1 MIMVR
6 IVLFVVA
13 VGMWCIPSLAQNPP
27 TISPVFFQHDDLI
40 TVSYDVTGTS
50 LSGLTD
56 AYIWVW
62 IPGANI
68 NAKYNINPASSN
80 TAVTNVVGP
89 NGPKFTKTFPGG
101 RTVFTITFR
110 PSDFFTQNITGF
122 TQIGMLLKGND
133 WPNGQTSDYLATF
146 WNGQYDVKLT
156 APTTKPFFVSNGQT
170 ITIKAEASGTS
181 DFTLYKDGNPFYS
194 EIGVTSITYD
204 LLVTETSGGAE
215 IKVESTNGANTEDDS
230 FQYLISGPGPEAPRP
245 AGIIPGIN
253 YNADLTKVTLCLW
266 APGKTSAFAFGDF
279 TEWSVDPDYQMYRD
293 GEYFWVELTGLVPGQ
308 EYAFQYLVNQT
319 LKLADPYADKILDP
333 DDQYIPATTY
343 PNLKPYPAAA
353 RNGEWYYNRLSVF
366 QTNQIPYVW
375 EVNDY
380 QRPPKENLVIYE
392 LLIRDL
398 FDEGNRNYQS
408 LIDTIPYLKRLGINA
423 IELMPI
429 MEFNGNTG
437 WGYNPTFMFA
447 PDKYYGTKNK
457 LKELV
462 DVCHGQGIAVIL
474 DIALNHQDVP
484 NTYAMLDFDF
494 TSFKPT
500 ANNKWFN
507 VEAKHPYNVFF
518 DMNHES
524 TYTQAFV
531 DTVCHY
537 WLHEYRVD
545 GFRFDLSKGFTQ
557 KYTGGDVGAWSAYD
571 ASRIAIIKRMADKI
585 WSHTADAY
593 IILEHLGEN
602 SEERELAQYRSGES
616 KGMLLWGKM
625 TEPYNQNTMGYASN
639 SDISWIY
646 HKTRSWSVPHVVGY
660 MESHDE
666 ERLMYKNLEYGN
678 SSDNYNVKDLGTAL
692 YRQRTASTM
701 FYTVPGPKM
710 LWQFGELGYDYSI
723 NRCEN
728 GTIDTDCRLSEKPVA
743 WEYQQEYNRARL
755 FDHTSDLLR
764 LRNTYNIFTSGD
776 LTMQVSSS
784 SLVKQFTLKN
794 SPYTETPSVPDDMN
808 AQVVAN
814 FDVMPQSASVSFP
827 HTGTWYEYYTGAEI
841 EVAALPYVDEL
852 PAGAY
857 RLYTDVSIANPIIT
871 DREETTA
878 VQVAMFPNP
887 ASQWV
892 TLNSNEAVQ
901 HLVLISLTG
910 QRVLPNRI
918 ATNRWDVRDVATGL
932 YVAQYRIGSRDIRSK
947 LFIVR

>member
-1 MIMVR
+1 
-6 IVLFVVA
+6 
-13 VGMWCIPSLAQNPP
+13 
-27 TISPVFFQHDDLI
+27 
-40 TVSYDVTGTS
+40 
-50 LSGLTD
+50 
-56 AYIWVW
+56 
-62 IPGANI
+62 
-68 NAKYNINPASSN
+68 
-80 TAVTNVVGP
+80 
-89 NGPKFTKTFPGG
+89 
-101 RTVFTITFR
+101 
-110 PSDFFTQNITGF
+110 
-122 TQIGMLLKGND
+122 
-133 WPNGQTSDYLATF
+133 
-146 WNGQYDVKLT
+146 
-156 APTTKPFFVSNGQT
+156 
-170 ITIKAEASGTS
+170 
-181 DFTLYKDGNPFYS
+181 
-194 EIGVTSITYD
+194 
-204 LLVTETSGGAE
+204 
-215 IKVESTNGANTEDDS
+215 
-230 FQYLISGPGPEAPRP
+230 
-245 AGIIPGIN
+245 
-253 YNADLTKVTLCLW
+253 
-266 APGKTSAFAFGDF
+266 
-279 TEWSVDPDYQMYRD
+279 
-293 GEYFWVELTGLVPGQ
+293 
-308 EYAFQYLVNQT
+308 
-319 LKLADPYADKILDP
+319 
-333 DDQYIPATTY
+333 
-343 PNLKPYPAAA
+343 
-353 RNGEWYYNRLSVF
+353 
-366 QTNQIPYVW
+366 
-375 EVNDY
+375 
-380 QRPPKENLVIYE
+380 
-392 LLIRDL
+392 
-398 FDEGNRNYQS
+398 
-408 LIDTIPYLKRLGINA
+408 
-423 IELMPI
+423 
-429 MEFNGNTG
+429 
-437 WGYNPTFMFA
+437 
-447 PDKYYGTKNK
+447 
-457 LKELV
+457 
-462 DVCHGQGIAVIL
+462 
-474 DIALNHQDVP
+474 
-484 NTYAMLDFDF
+484 MLDFDF

-571 ASRIAIIKRMADKI
+571 PSRIAIIKRMADKI

-743 WEYQQEYNRARL
+743 WDYQKEYNRARL